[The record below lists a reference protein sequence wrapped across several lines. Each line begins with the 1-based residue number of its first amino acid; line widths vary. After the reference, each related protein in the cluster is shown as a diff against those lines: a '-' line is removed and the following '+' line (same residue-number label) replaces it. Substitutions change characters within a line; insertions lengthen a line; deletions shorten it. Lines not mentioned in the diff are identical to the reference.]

1 MTLRGR
7 ALFLFVCLAFGFT
20 VISWRLVQIQLVDH
34 EKYWRLAVEK
44 HCDRIVLPARRG
56 LILDAQGQTLAQTQ
70 VLHNVCADGKNLLEP
85 EKTLP
90 EMERLLKLAPGSI
103 SARFVP
109 EKRYQCLVTDVTED
123 QMADL
128 KNFEMAKRTEWRKTQ
143 LALAQ
148 AQSQTQAKAAPRKDL
163 PQPDRFLIFE
173 DHYLRSYPNGTYAS
187 HLVGFLDNESRGVAG
202 VERAMD
208 PVLRG
213 VSGEQW
219 IERDARGR
227 EITGYRGRDQQPVDG
242 SSVMLTLDLAVQNI
256 VEDGLD
262 KIDKKYHPS
271 AAYAIVMRP
280 QTGDILAL
288 SNRPTYDPNN
298 RRGVPMA
305 AFRNRCLTDMV
316 EPGSTFKIVT
326 LSGIL
331 NEGMMTLDSK
341 IFCENGRFFYAD
353 KWLHDDEPS
362 GMLSLTEVLA
372 RSSNIG
378 FAKLGLELGKDRLY
392 DYARRFGFGRQTGV
406 LPGQGE
412 SAGTL
417 RPVSLW
423 SNLSPTRVPIG
434 QEVSATPLQMA
445 VAMSVIANRGSLV
458 KPRLVEQVTDSN
470 GRVVQYFPPTVLRS
484 VISADTAKQVSRA
497 LSAVVLDG
505 TAKGKINP
513 ALHAAGKTGT
523 AQKFVNGTYNSG
535 KYVASFIGF
544 VPAEDPQFVLVVMVD
559 EPHGAIYGAQVS
571 APAFSDMATQI
582 SQVLNVTIPS
592 DVAAP
597 AMVQNKG
604 AQDAAPAVRESIP
617 NESDTPDPI
626 SPAPAPSTA
635 AGVVPAP
642 AAASAEEPTR
652 RASL

>member
-1 MTLRGR
+1 MSFRGR
-7 ALFLFVCLAFGFT
+7 ALCVFATLAFGFT

-44 HCDRIVLPARRG
+44 HCDRIELPPRRG
-56 LILDAQGQTLAQTQ
+56 LILDAHGQTLALTQ
-70 VLHNVCADGKNLLEP
+70 VLHNVAVDGKNLLQP

-90 EMERLLKLAPGSI
+90 EMEKVLRLPPGTLA
-103 SARFVP
+103 AKFVAA
-109 EKRYQCLVTDVTED
+109 KRYQVLVPDVTEE

-128 KNFEMAKRTEWRKTQ
+128 KAFEAVKRSEWRKA
-143 LALAQ
+143 ALA
-148 AQSQTQAKAAPRKDL
+148 AAASLTDPKEKAKAASY
-163 PQPDRFLIFE
+163 QPDRFFIFE

-187 HLVGFLDNESRGVAG
+187 HLVGFLDNTNKGVAG
-202 VERAMD
+202 IEKAMD
-208 PVLRG
+208 PALRG
-213 VSGEQW
+213 LAGEQW

-227 EITGYRGRDQQPVDG
+227 EIAGYRGRDQQPVDG
-242 SSVMLTLDLAVQNI
+242 SNVALTLDLAVQNI

-262 KIDKKYHPS
+262 KIDKKYHPL
-271 AAYAIVMRP
+271 ATYAIVMRP

-298 RRGVPMA
+298 RRGVPLA

-326 LSGIL
+326 LAGVL
-331 NEGMMTLDSK
+331 NEGLMTLDSK

-362 GMLSLTEVLA
+362 GLLSLTDVLA

-423 SNLSPTRVPIG
+423 SNLSPTRVPMG

-445 VAMSVIANRGSLV
+445 VAMSVVANRGSLV
-458 KPRLVEQVTDSN
+458 KPRLVTQVTDPS

-484 VISADTAKQVSRA
+484 VITADTAKQVSKA
-497 LSAVVLDG
+497 LGYVVTNG
-505 TAKGKINP
+505 TAMGKIDP

-544 VPAEDPQFVLVVMVD
+544 VPEEDPQFVLVVMVD

-571 APAFSDMATQI
+571 APAFSDMAKQI
-582 SQVLNVTIPS
+582 AQVLNVPLPTTP
-592 DVAAP
+592 VYVEKRA
-597 AMVQNKG
+597 
-604 AQDAAPAVRESIP
+604 DAAAEAAVRESIP
-617 NESDTPDPI
+617 SETETPDLPAAPVPP
-626 SPAPAPSTA
+626 SAANDADGAPAS
-635 AGVVPAP
+635 VPVGEIA
-642 AAASAEEPTR
+642 R

>member
-1 MTLRGR
+1 MTFRGR
-7 ALFLFVCLAFGFT
+7 ALTVFVCLAFGFT
-20 VISWRLVQIQLVDH
+20 VISWRLVQIQLVEHD
-34 EKYWRLAVEK
+34 KYWRLAVEK
-44 HCDRIVLPARRG
+44 HCDRIELPARRG
-56 LILDAQGQTLAQTQ
+56 LILDAHGQTLAQTG
-70 VLHNVCADGKNLLEP
+70 VLHNVAVDGRNLLHP

-90 EMERLLKLAPGSI
+90 EMERLLKLPAGALAPKF
-103 SARFVP
+103 SA
-109 EKRYQCLVTDVTED
+109 EKRYQVLVTDVTED
-123 QMADL
+123 QMNDL
-128 KNFEMAKRTEWRKTQ
+128 KNFEIAKRAEWRREILAANTADAKKVVGQ
-143 LALAQ
+143 L
-148 AQSQTQAKAAPRKDL
+148 
-163 PQPDRFLIFE
+163 DRFLIFE

-187 HLVGFLDNESRGVAG
+187 HLVGFLDNTGKGVAG
-202 VERAMD
+202 VEKAMD
-208 PVLRG
+208 AALRG

-262 KIDKKYHPS
+262 KIDKKYHP
-271 AAYAIVMRP
+271 AATYAIVMRP

-298 RRGVPMA
+298 RRGVAMA
-305 AFRNRCLTDMV
+305 NFRNRCLTDMV

-326 LSGIL
+326 LAAVL
-331 NEGMMTLDSK
+331 NEGLMGLDSK

-362 GMLSLTEVLA
+362 GLLTLTEVLA

-423 SNLSPTRVPIG
+423 SNLSPTRVPMG

-445 VAMSVIANRGSLV
+445 VAMSVVANRGSLV
-458 KPRLVEQVTDSN
+458 KPRLVMQVNDAQ
-470 GRVVQYFPPTVLRS
+470 GRVAQYFPPTVVRS
-484 VISADTAKQVSRA
+484 VIGTETAKQVSHA
-497 LSAVVLDG
+497 LANVVLEG

-544 VPAEDPQFVLVVMVD
+544 VPEEDPQFVLVVMVD

-582 SQVLNVTIPS
+582 AQVMNVTVPTGAPNIVQRKAS
-592 DVAAP
+592 AAP
-597 AMVQNKG
+597 NG
-604 AQDAAPAVRESIP
+604 ADDEPVRESIP
-617 NESDTPDPI
+617 SETNTPDGPDATVP
-626 SPAPAPSTA
+626 SPLVA
-635 AGVVPAP
+635 AP
-642 AAASAEEPTR
+642 AAPVEEPSR